1 MKCVLLAAGYATR
14 LYPLT
19 RDMPKSLL
27 PVGDRSIL
35 ERILEKVDRVEE
47 IDEVVLVSNARFF
60 DQFRAFAVA
69 REAARRSVAAR
80 SGSSGSAKPIV
91 VLNDG
96 TIDNDNRLGAIADL
110 RFAIDREKIDED
122 CMVLAGDNL
131 FDFELSDFA
140 RFFADKGADCITA
153 HHLENLAE
161 LRRTGVVELDEG
173 GRVLSFEEKPAV
185 PKSTMAV
192 PPFYL
197 YRRETLALI
206 DDYLADGGNP
216 DAPGNFVPWLAAR
229 RSVFAY
235 VFEGR
240 RYDIGNHDSYEEAQR
255 AFADR

>member
-1 MKCVLLAAGYATR
+1 
-14 LYPLT
+14 
-19 RDMPKSLL
+19 
-27 PVGDRSIL
+27 
-35 ERILEKVDRVEE
+35 LEKVDRVEA
-47 IDEVVLVSNARFF
+47 IKEVVLVSNARFY
-60 DQFRAFAVA
+60 DQFRVFADA
-69 REAARRSVAAR
+69 RADESESNGAGGPGGRKS
-80 SGSSGSAKPIV
+80 IV

-96 TIDNDNRLGAIADL
+96 TTDNDNRLGAIADL
-110 RFAIDREKIDED
+110 RLAVERERIDED

-140 RFFADKGADCITA
+140 CFFAEKGADCITA
-153 HHLENLAE
+153 HRLDNLAE

-173 GRVLSFEEKPAV
+173 GRVLSFEEKPAA

-206 DDYLADGGNP
+206 DDYLAGGGNP

-229 RSVFAY
+229 RPVYAY

-240 RYDIGNHDSYEEAQR
+240 RYDIGNHDSYEEAKR